1 MALGATMRRF
11 EIALADADRGMY
23 ADLDLRVAQHPSE
36 SERHLVARVI
46 ARALEHDAGVEFGRG
61 VSTDDE
67 PAIWRRDLRGDLLAW
82 IEVGTPSVERLHR
95 ASKAAPRVAVYG
107 WKACQAL
114 ATEVAE
120 RRIHRADALE
130 IHALPPALLE
140 DVVAGLSRNHRW
152 GLSVSGGTVYIDAGG
167 GVVHE
172 GSVHRIPVVV

>member
-1 MALGATMRRF
+1 MAIGATMRRF

-36 SERHLVARVI
+36 SERFLVARVL
-46 ARALEHDAGVEFGRG
+46 ARALEHDEGVEFGRG

-82 IEVGTPSVERLHR
+82 IEVGAPSAERLHR
-95 ASKAAPRVAVYG
+95 ASKASPRVAVYG
-107 WKACQAL
+107 WKACEAL

-120 RRIHRADALE
+120 RKIHRAEALE
-130 IHALPPALLE
+130 IHALSPALIE
-140 DVVAGLSRNHRW
+140 EVVGGLSRNHRW
-152 GLSVSGGTVYIDAGG
+152 GLSVSGGALYLDVGG

-172 GSVHRIPVVV
+172 GSVRRIPIPV